1 MADPAPSPDSKRI
14 KRVARRF
21 GLTVGAVQIMANLG
35 GAGIC
40 IFYFNFLDTPD
51 LNLDLDP
58 QAMVGAIMTLG
69 LVAVGSFFSFR
80 NSRGLALSYG
90 RLSQGVEIPP
100 GELTRVQRLILNEAF
115 ADALLSFMI
124 WIFAAVFMGSYRL
137 LFPVQGESVP
147 QAFHTGLRIFIGVFV
162 SGVATASVIFF
173 YLDGFY
179 RRRTPVFFPQGGA
192 SRVRRSFRL
201 PVRRRLM
208 YAFLLVGAG
217 PLLVLSA
224 LFYSKLVSALG
235 AAAYS
240 QFAGLLYAAV
250 FVPAIMLVTALVLA
264 HLVSRSIADPVEELA
279 EAMGRVER
287 GDLTVFAPVSSNDE
301 LGSLSESFNRM
312 LEGLRERE
320 SIKETF
326 GRFVSKEIAGRL
338 LSQQPTLGGEMTV
351 VTVLFS
357 DIRNYTTLCED
368 LSPKQVIGMLNGY
381 FKHMVAAVE
390 KNNGLVYQF
399 VGDGIMAVFGAPAK
413 LEDHATAAVDCALG
427 MLAAL
432 EEFNRE
438 RSQEHPPLKIGVGIN
453 TGSVVAGIIGSEQR
467 MEYRVVGDAVNLT
480 ARIEELNKD
489 LGTKVL
495 ISRTTRDLLTRP
507 FKLTPFDPLPIRGK
521 AETVQV
527 FAVNTA

>member
-1 MADPAPSPDSKRI
+1 MADPTKPYSPEEIKRI
-14 KRVARRF
+14 SRRF
-21 GLTVGAVQIMANLG
+21 GLPIAAVQLLANIG
-35 GAGIC
+35 GAGVC
-40 IFYFNFLDTPD
+40 IFYFSFLDTPEVVFD
-51 LNLDLDP
+51 FKH
-58 QAMVGAIMTLG
+58 QAVVGALMTLVLIG
-69 LVAVGSFFSFR
+69 VGSFFSVGR
-80 NSRGLALSYG
+80 SRGLSQCYA
-90 RLSQGVEIPP
+90 RLSLGLEVEPP
-100 GELTRVQRLILNEAF
+100 QLSRMQRLILNA
-115 ADALLSFMI
+115 AVLDALLSFFI

-137 LFPVQGESVP
+137 LFPGTAEPVH
-147 QAFHTGLRIFIGVFV
+147 QALLGAMRIFIGVFI

-179 RRRTPVFFPQGGA
+179 RRRTSLFFPQGGV
-192 SRVRRSFRL
+192 SQVRSAFRL

-217 PLLVLSA
+217 PVLVLGA
-224 LFYSKLVSALG
+224 LFYTKLVAALG
-235 AAAYS
+235 PAAHS
-240 QFAGLLYAAV
+240 QFAGLLYAVV
-250 FVPAIMLVTALVLA
+250 FVPATMLVTALVLA
-264 HLVSRSIADPVEELA
+264 HLVSRSIADPVEGLA
-279 EAMGRVER
+279 KAMGRVAD
-287 GDLTVFAPVSSNDE
+287 GDLTVSAPVSGNDE

-312 LEGLRERE
+312 VEGLRERE

-338 LSQQPTLGGEMTV
+338 LSQQPTLGGEMSV
-351 VTVLFS
+351 VTILFS

-368 LSPKQVIGMLNGY
+368 LSPTQVIAMLNGY

-413 LEDHATAAVDCALG
+413 LEDHATAAVTCARD

-438 RSQEHPPLKIGVGIN
+438 QSGEHPPLKIGVGIN

-489 LGTKVL
+489 LGTTVL

-507 FKLTPFDPLPIRGK
+507 FKLTPFEPQPIRGK

-527 FAVNTA
+527 FAVNTG